1 VYPTL
6 GFIFLQPEA
15 SPLPNRDAREA
26 AFRSALADFGALDL
40 SEVATGRIGPDRD
53 TQFLEIETGVLRIT
67 LTTVDGACWTLDA
80 ADLERVVGRPWG
92 VSSRHARAR
101 VEGAR
106 DWRLLWEVHDAI
118 TAAFATLGLREQSFL
133 WSSHVVQ
140 RLRDPLREAGHARD
154 AREIAGRRAV
164 AWLEPDLLL
173 DAWSPTLDLRGA
185 DDLDLPALLA
195 AIPAPER
202 FTVVDLRSC
211 GLRTRPEALAR
222 YGCATRVDLDENP
235 LDVPG

>member
-1 VYPTL
+1 MYPTL
-6 GFIFLQPEA
+6 GFTYLQPEA

-26 AFRSALADFGALDL
+26 AFRLALSHVGTPDVA
-40 SEVATGRIGPDRD
+40 EVVTGRIGPDRD
-53 TQFLEIETGVLRIT
+53 TQFLELETGVLR
-67 LTTVDGACWTLDA
+67 LTMTTPDGARWTLDA
-80 ADLERVVGRPWG
+80 ADLERVAGRPWG

-106 DWRLLWEVHDAI
+106 DWGRVWEVHDAV

-140 RLRDPLREAGHARD
+140 RLRDPLREAGHVRE

-164 AWLEPDLLL
+164 AWLAPDLLL

-202 FTVVDLRSC
+202 FTVVDLRDC

-222 YGCATRVDLDENP
+222 YGCATRVDLDGNP